1 MKRLAILLL
10 LALTAVPASAQQLTE
25 RDRAD
30 IARIETYLNTI
41 KSLRGRFLQVAP
53 DGAVSEG
60 KVWLR
65 RPGRLRFEYDPPV
78 PVLVV
83 ADGLFL
89 VMHDRELGQVNRIPL
104 GTTPLSVLLRD
115 EIKLAGAV
123 TVKSVERQPGT
134 LRVTVFDTDR
144 PREGELTLVFSDL
157 PLALRQ
163 WVVMD
168 ARGLATS
175 VSLANVEFNL
185 PLEGRLFVFTDPA
198 PDERLRR

>member
-1 MKRLAILLL
+1 MKWFLAF
-10 LALTAVPASAQQLTE
+10 LAVALAAVPAAAQQLTE

-30 IARIETYLNTI
+30 VTRIETYLNTI
-41 KSLRGRFLQVAP
+41 TSLRGRFLQVAP

-60 KVWLR
+60 RVWLR

-83 ADGLFL
+83 ADGLFV
-89 VMHDRELGQVNRIPL
+89 VMHDKELGQVNRIPL

-115 EIKLAGAV
+115 EIKLAGGV
-123 TVKSVERQPGT
+123 TVKGVERQPGT
-134 LRVTVFDTDR
+134 LRVTVLDSDR
-144 PREGELTLVFSDL
+144 PREGELTLVFSDM
-157 PLALRQ
+157 PLVLRQ
-163 WVVMD
+163 WVVTD

-198 PDERLRR
+198 PDERPQR

>member
-1 MKRLAILLL
+1 MKRFL
-10 LALTAVPASAQQLTE
+10 LALVLALAAVPAAAQQLSD

-30 IARIETYLNTI
+30 VARIEAYLNTI
-41 KSLRGRFLQVAP
+41 TSLRGRFLQVAP

-83 ADGLFL
+83 ADGLFV
-89 VMHDRELGQVNRIPL
+89 VMHDKELGQVNRIPL

-115 EIKLAGAV
+115 EIKLAGGVAV
-123 TVKSVERQPGT
+123 KGVERQPGT

-144 PREGELTLVFSDL
+144 PREGELTLVFSDM

-163 WVVMD
+163 WVVTD
-168 ARGLATS
+168 ARGLSTS

-198 PDERLRR
+198 PDERPRR

>member
-1 MKRLAILLL
+1 MKRFL
-10 LALTAVPASAQQLTE
+10 LALVLALVAVPAAAQTLSE

-30 IARIETYLNTI
+30 VARIETYLNTI
-41 KSLRGRFLQVAP
+41 TSLRGRFLQVAP

-83 ADGLFL
+83 ADGLFV
-89 VMHDRELGQVNRIPL
+89 VMHDKELGQVNRIPL

-115 EIKLAGAV
+115 EIKLAGGV
-123 TVKSVERQPGT
+123 TVKGVERQPGT
-134 LRVTVFDTDR
+134 LRVTVFDSDR
-144 PREGELTLVFSDL
+144 PREGELTLVFSDM

-163 WVVMD
+163 WVVTD

-198 PDERLRR
+198 PDERPRR